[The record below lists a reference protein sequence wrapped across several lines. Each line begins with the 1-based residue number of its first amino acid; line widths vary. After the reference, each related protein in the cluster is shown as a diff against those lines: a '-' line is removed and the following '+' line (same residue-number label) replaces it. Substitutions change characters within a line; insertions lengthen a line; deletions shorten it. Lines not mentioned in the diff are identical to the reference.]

1 MFIPLTNDPGCSGSN
16 CIMEVIAPV
25 IGGTAAC
32 QPWVG
37 ACPGGAGTCPTLGST
52 CTDGTLTYEN
62 IGAYYPN
69 DIGPTSASLVSG
81 NVVATNL
88 TEGGGGSTGN
98 IFNGLTNKVWNDQSI
113 SWYLFQ
119 DDSGSINEES
129 SSHEY
134 AHRVDQGLSVG
145 SSLAMNSAP
154 VQNAINSISA
164 PSSTAATLD
173 MSKGN
178 TQQLTCT
185 GTVAGTVTLTTANLK
200 PGETM
205 TFIFVQ
211 HNTAG
216 FGCTVG
222 FPTNMHNATAVGNV
236 LNEVSTQEF
245 TVSNNGTDL
254 YAKGSGQICTSS
266 CGTP

>member
-1 MFIPLTNDPGCSGSN
+1 
-16 CIMEVIAPV
+16 
-25 IGGTAAC
+25 
-32 QPWVG
+32 
-37 ACPGGAGTCPTLGST
+37 
-52 CTDGTLTYEN
+52 
-62 IGAYYPN
+62 
-69 DIGPTSASLVSG
+69 
-81 NVVATNL
+81 
-88 TEGGGGSTGN
+88 
-98 IFNGLTNKVWNDQSI
+98 
-113 SWYLFQ
+113 
-119 DDSGSINEES
+119 
-129 SSHEY
+129 
-134 AHRVDQGLSVG
+134 
-145 SSLAMNSAP
+145 MNSAP

-185 GTVAGTVTLTTANLK
+185 GTVTGTVTLSTANLK

-216 FGCTVG
+216 FGCTVA
-222 FPTNMHNATAVGNV
+222 FPTNMHNATVVGIV

-254 YAKGSGQICTSS
+254 YAKGSGQVCTSS